1 MFGPDPIDWFDP
13 SPYGALAFYG
23 HIAIG
28 ILALSM
34 AFTAFASRKGSLLH
48 RRAGLVYMAACAV
61 VCVTSVAMLIEVII
75 PPLAMAVFTCIYAI
89 GGAYLA
95 LQDDTARVRFG
106 EKALCALEVVALG
119 LFCTMAV
126 PAIMQGLIPI
136 YAPFVIAI
144 IPLILLAGDVHWFKN
159 QDKRKQLRTARHL
172 SRMIWGFV
180 VVIRAPLVELAAGGY
195 LPMIQML
202 FVIGPIAAGVAM
214 VWYFQRKYGGSPFGK
229 RA

>member
-28 ILALSM
+28 VLALAM
-34 AFTAFASRKGSLLH
+34 ALTAFASRKGSVLH
-48 RRAGLVYMAACAV
+48 RRAGLVCMGACAV
-61 VCVTSVAMLIEVII
+61 VCATSIAMLITVMI

-95 LQDDTARVRFG
+95 LQDDTRGVRIA
-106 EKALCALEVVALG
+106 EKALFGLELAAFG
-119 LFCTMAV
+119 LFCTMAI
-126 PAIMQGLIPI
+126 PAVIQGFIPP
-136 YAPFVIAI
+136 YAPLVIAI
-144 IPLILLAGDVHWFKN
+144 IPVILIAGDVHWFRN
-159 QDKRKQLRTARHL
+159 QERRKQLRIARHL

-180 VVIRAPLVELAAGGY
+180 VVVRAPLVELAAGGY

-202 FVIGPIAAGVAM
+202 FVIGPIVAGVAM
-214 VWYFQRKYGGSPFGK
+214 LWYFQREYGGASTSKP
-229 RA
+229 A